1 MCCRSNAAACLA
13 IAAALAATICLP
25 ARLLAG
31 QPGSSE
37 SRAVPPANPHV
48 GHANRNAALPG
59 SILREAPVQQTQDMT
74 YTAYLPFFVAR
85 PNCPTTSANTYIAVP
100 YVGGTYKNN
109 RLTDENADF
118 RLSILGYAPTSAPLN
133 FVTYDGPTDSD
144 APRLHGMFEPN
155 RVPDFVRVHRV
166 YQWNW
171 DENAPPPYGQRGPI
185 NTGWPVTAIDFRATP
200 GETIQIPE
208 RSAPLWADDSKAVV
222 LYAGEYELTLV
233 YMRADQ
239 VVVNGTGYVLHLLG
253 LCVDPNLLA
262 LYRAQLDGAGR
273 RATGQLP
280 ALRNNQPVGKAFKT
294 TITVAIRDGGAYMD
308 PRSERDWWRD
318 HP

>member
-1 MCCRSNAAACLA
+1 MCYRSNAVACLA
-13 IAAALAATICLP
+13 IAAALAATACWP

-31 QPGSSE
+31 QPGSSG
-37 SRAVPPANPHV
+37 SRAMSPANLHV
-48 GHANRNAALPG
+48 GHTSQNAAPPG
-59 SILREAPVQQTQDMT
+59 SSLGEAPVRQTQDMT
-74 YTAYLPFFVAR
+74 YTAYLPFGVAH

-100 YVGGTYKNN
+100 YVGGAYKNN

-133 FVTYDGPTDSD
+133 LVIYAGTPDSD

-155 RVPDFVRVHRV
+155 RVPDFAGAYQV
-166 YQWNW
+166 YGWNW
-171 DENAPPPYGQRGPI
+171 DESAPPPYGQRGPV
-185 NTGWPVTAIDFRATP
+185 NTSWPATVIDFTATP
-200 GETIQIPE
+200 GEILQIPE
-208 RSAPLWADDSKAVV
+208 RDAPLWADDSKAVV

-239 VVVNGTGYVLHLLG
+239 VVVNGIGYVVHLLG

-280 ALRNNQPVGKAFKT
+280 ALRNNQPVGKTFTT